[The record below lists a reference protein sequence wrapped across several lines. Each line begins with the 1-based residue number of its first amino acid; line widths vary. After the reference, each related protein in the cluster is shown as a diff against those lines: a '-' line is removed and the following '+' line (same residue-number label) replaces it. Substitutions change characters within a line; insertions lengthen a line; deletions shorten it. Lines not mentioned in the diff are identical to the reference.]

1 MRWLLQRRETVVP
14 VTVLS
19 ITVIVLTIIYI
30 LRITHYQWNW
40 TYALFLVYGSIVTP
54 FLVFRFI
61 VTYRYKPVPE
71 QGFRPK
77 VSVIIPVFNEQNV
90 ISKTIDSVLNTSY
103 PKDKLEIIVIDDK
116 STDNTLEVISQKIG
130 VKVFAQPVNK
140 GKRRALELGAK
151 NCTGDVIVCVDSDT
165 TLDPDAITNLVQPL
179 SNPEVYCVCGNG
191 IVANEQDKKQDNTLS
206 RMQKVW
212 YADSFRIRKGVESQ
226 FGMVICC
233 SGVLSAYRKDMFLQ
247 VMDEWLNETFLGR
260 EVVSGDD
267 RQMTN
272 LMLKSGGKSKFQ
284 SNAVAYTF
292 APHETKKFIRQQL
305 RWGRSAFRGL
315 LYASKFFYKKPLTQ
329 SLLFYATMFVNL
341 ASPFSLFMN
350 TFFLLA
356 IGCFDLVVFY
366 MFGLLLL
373 AIFFAVNDDQLVFY
387 FSKKDMYYRVLFMGL
402 SVVITFVY
410 LYAFLTPW
418 KGKKWLTR

>member
-1 MRWLLQRRETVVP
+1 MQRREAIVP

-30 LRITHYQWNW
+30 LRVTNYTWSWMH
-40 TYALFLVYGSIVTP
+40 AVFLIYGAIVTP

-61 VTYRYKPVPE
+61 VTYRYKPVTDQE
-71 QGFRPK
+71 FRPQ
-77 VSVIIPVFNEQNV
+77 VSVIIPVFNEEKN
-90 ISKTIDSVLNTSY
+90 ISKTIDSIIQTNY

-116 STDNTLEVISQKIG
+116 STDKTLQMVSQKPG
-130 VKVFAQPVNK
+130 VKVIAQPVNK
-140 GKRRALELGAK
+140 GKRHALELGVK
-151 NCTGDVIVCVDSDT
+151 NCKGEIIVCVDSDT
-165 TLDPDAITNLVQPL
+165 ILDSQAITNLVQPL
-179 SNPEVYCVCGNG
+179 VKSDVYCVCGNG
-191 IVANEQDKKQDNTLS
+191 IVANEQDKQQDNTLS
-206 RMQKVW
+206 RLQKVW

-233 SGVLSAYRKDMFLQ
+233 SGVLSAYRKDKFLQ
-247 VMDEWLNETFLGR
+247 VIDEWLNEKFLGH

-284 SNAVAYTF
+284 SNAIAYTF
-292 APHETKKFIRQQL
+292 APHETKKFVNQQL
-305 RWGRSAFRGL
+305 RWGRSAFRGM
-315 LYASKFFYKKPLTQ
+315 LYASKFFYKKQLSQ
-329 SLLFYATMFVNL
+329 CLLFYATMFVNL
-341 ASPFSLFMN
+341 VSPFSLFMN
-350 TFFLLA
+350 TFFLMAL
-356 IGCFDLVVFY
+356 GCFDLVVFY

-387 FSKKDMYYRVLFMGL
+387 FSKRDMYYRVLFMGL